1 MPLSAAKVRNR
12 LAANVAS
19 HKKSCATA
27 VAKLIEA
34 NIVSELY
41 VLALLLDV
49 RQVCYPDVRT
59 NF

>member
-1 MPLSAAKVRNR
+1 MFLSAAKVKNR
-12 LAANVAS
+12 LAANVAF
-19 HKKSCATA
+19 HIKSCATA
-27 VAKLIEA
+27 MAKLIEA

-49 RQVCYPDVRT
+49 HQVCHPDVRT